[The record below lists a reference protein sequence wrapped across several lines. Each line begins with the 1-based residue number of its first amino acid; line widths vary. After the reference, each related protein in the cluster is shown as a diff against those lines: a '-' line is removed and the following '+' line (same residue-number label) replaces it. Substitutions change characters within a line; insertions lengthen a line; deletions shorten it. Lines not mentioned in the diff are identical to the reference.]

1 MIIRFSPLFFCS
13 QIDSVDASGNRWPN
27 FHPEIPFRMGTI
39 EDIEKFDA
47 TFFGVAAKQAN
58 TMDPQSRLLI
68 ETAYEAIVD
77 AGICPKS
84 LRGSRTGVYIG
95 ACFSE
100 SERLFFYDRST
111 QGGLGITGYGLK
123 LI

>member
-1 MIIRFSPLFFCS
+1 M
-13 QIDSVDASGNRWPN
+13 VDASGRRWPN
-27 FHPEIPFRMGTI
+27 FHPEIPTRMGTLYNV
-39 EDIEKFDA
+39 EKFDA
-47 TFFGVAAKQAN
+47 TFFGVASKQAN

-77 AGICPKS
+77 AGVCPKK
-84 LRGSRTGVYIG
+84 LRGSNTGVYIG

-111 QGGLGITGYGLK
+111 QAGLGITG
-123 LI
+123 